1 MSEASL
7 LFDLVIAVHDPR
19 RPVLRAI
26 DSVLA
31 AGRGDTRVTVVCHG
45 LGPAAIP
52 GLMEREGPGLRAV
65 EFHDGMR
72 SPAGPFNHGLDL
84 ATAEYV
90 GVMGSDDWLAPGALD
105 AWAHQARQQRLDLLL
120 AGLAHQGGA
129 SLRNPPVRP
138 WRRNALDPV
147 RDRLFHRS
155 APLGMIR
162 RELLNQG
169 GSPRFTEGL
178 PTGEDLA
185 LSTALFA
192 SAPRIGVAFGSP
204 QYVIGA
210 DAADRVTAAPHS
222 IETVLAPALEIL
234 HAPWFAQLP
243 ARVRTSA
250 LTSRL
255 RGSVL
260 ANAVRWTTADQ
271 WPDRGLAEL
280 RGFLSEVTLTAPAA
294 FAPLPRADR
303 DLLDALA
310 SPGAS
315 PELAAAAVTQHRNA
329 GRVGRLLPR
338 NLRYTL
344 HRESTPTRY
353 LGYVLARLGA

>member
-1 MSEASL
+1 MSEEGL
-7 LFDLVIAVHDPR
+7 LFDLVIAVHNPK

-31 AGRGDTRVTVVCHG
+31 AGRRDTRVTVVCHG
-45 LGPAAIP
+45 IAPAAIP
-52 GLMEREGPGLRAV
+52 GLIEREGPRLRAV
-65 EFHDGMR
+65 EFRDGVR

-90 GVMGSDDWLAPGALD
+90 GVMGSDDWLAPGAID
-105 AWAHQARQQRLDLLL
+105 AWAHQVRQQRLDVLL
-120 AGLAHQGGA
+120 AGLAHQGGQ

-162 RELLNQG
+162 RELLMR
-169 GSPRFTEGL
+169 GSKPRFTEGL

-192 SAPRIGVAFGSP
+192 SAQRIGVAFGSP
-204 QYVIGA
+204 RYVIGA

-243 ARVRTSA
+243 ERVRTSA

-260 ANAVRWTTADQ
+260 ANAVGWTHEEQ
-271 WPDRGLAEL
+271 WPDRGLTAL
-280 RGFLSEVTLTAPAA
+280 RDFLHEVARTAPAA
-294 FAPLPRADR
+294 FEPLPRADR
-303 DLLDALA
+303 ALLDAFA
-310 SPGAS
+310 SQAVTS
-315 PELAAAAVTQHRNA
+315 DSAMAAVAHHRDA
-329 GRVGRLLPR
+329 GRVDRLLPR
-338 NLRYTL
+338 RLRYTL
-344 HRESTPTRY
+344 HTESTPTRY
-353 LGYVLARLGA
+353 LGYLLARAGA